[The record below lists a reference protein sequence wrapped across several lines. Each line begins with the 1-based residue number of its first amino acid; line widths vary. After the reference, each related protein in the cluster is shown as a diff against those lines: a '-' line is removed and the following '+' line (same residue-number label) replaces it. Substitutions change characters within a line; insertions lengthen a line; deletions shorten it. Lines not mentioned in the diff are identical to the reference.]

1 MYLHS
6 TYLII
11 QAPLEYLESCAHA
24 GISGLYLSEKMRR
37 IPEEDS
43 LEKGLNNYA
52 LFMGQVEGVCDSVS
66 KSETKLGGMEFP
78 YEYKRMDQCLS
89 R

>member
-11 QAPLEYLESCAHA
+11 QAPLEYLESCASTDV
-24 GISGLYLSEKMRR
+24 SGLYLSEKMRK

-52 LFMGQVEGVCDSVS
+52 LVMGRVEGVCDSVL
-66 KSETKLGGMEFP
+66 KE
-78 YEYKRMDQCLS
+78 
-89 R
+89 